1 MGKQDCEINEAK
13 SLLPKI
19 IEKYPG
25 MDFIWLADS
34 THGTGPFIKKILEYK
49 KRVYI
54 SFKKAIITHYMIM
67 PSLLI
72 MKVM

>member
-49 KRVYI
+49 KEYI
-54 SFKKAIITHYMIM
+54 FHSKKR
-67 PSLLI
+67 
-72 MKVM
+72 